1 MANRYSQ
8 ITPSQFNPMSLQ
20 EVMMTP
26 LMQRQKHDQL
36 IAQQE
41 MLRQGLAKVDPLDV
55 HMNEAL
61 NVKSGIENK
70 LASQA
75 ELLSREGIN
84 PNTQGEF
91 LALNREYQNLVSP
104 TGRLGQIN
112 AAKQTYNANLKEFLD
127 TAEKQGIG
135 SNRALQLWQER
146 NLNKYTGYDDNKNI
160 ANISKLGVA
169 AKQDYE
175 SDLSKYH
182 SILGKTTTSAANN
195 GFRIVDSGQGDG
207 SKIMLDNSGNVRYDS
222 NVEQLNNAIR
232 GFSQKWLM
240 PQGEGFQ
247 YARDAGLNITPER
260 VQSDFNAMMETS
272 KIDTRGSDAQY
283 IAAPKPTG
291 STSTKGSIFNDAIQD
306 PTTIK
311 NLDRNT
317 GEIDFKRIGT
327 LRDTR
332 NITGY
337 DQTTQAPIYGGSNKV
352 KSTYKDILPPIQ
364 QKFYETAAKRL
375 IKSGRLPKNAD
386 LNTTENAE
394 KIGFYMKN
402 HMKFPTVA
410 SDIIRADV
418 AIDNKLFS
426 GNLASKDQT
435 SRNRTL
441 TQDLR
446 QTEDG
451 APLRTM
457 LDVETGKKI
466 KFETGDKVDY
476 LGVESPINYNTY
488 GFENKFEQS
497 VMGHR
502 AQILDKD
509 GNVKA
514 NVVISRTPNEMKD
527 PTFKKMYEVNQIYK
541 NGLNNLGEWVKP
553 TGKYSGSKELSKTK
567 VKVNDDNTFQIQIE
581 GYGTS
586 PKMDNEQFIQ
596 NMQLIMEN

>member
-1 MANRYSQ
+1 MANRYSN
-8 ITPSQFNPMSLQ
+8 ITPSQFNPLSLQ
-20 EVMMTP
+20 EIMATP

-61 NVKSGIENK
+61 NVKSQMENK
-70 LASQA
+70 LRSQA
-75 ELLSREGIN
+75 ELLSKEGIN

-91 LALNREYQNLVSP
+91 LALNREYQNLISP

-112 AAKQTYNANLKEFLD
+112 AAKQIYNANLKEFLD

-146 NLNKYTGYDDNKNI
+146 NLNKYTGYDNNKNI
-160 ANISKLGVA
+160 ANIGKLGVA

-182 SILGKTTTSAANN
+182 SILGKTTTSAANS
-195 GFRIVDSGQGDG
+195 GYRIVDSGQGDG
-207 SKIMLDNSGNVRYDS
+207 SKVMIDRSGNIKYDS
-222 NVEQLNNAIR
+222 NIDQLNNALR
-232 GFSQKWLM
+232 GFSQKWLT

-272 KIDTRGSDAQY
+272 KIDTRGENAQY

-291 STSTKGSIFNDAIQD
+291 LSSNKGSMFNDAIQD

-311 NLDRNT
+311 NLDTNT
-317 GEIDFKRIGT
+317 GEIDFKLIGANRSST
-327 LRDTR
+327 GGVPGQFVQ
-332 NITGY
+332 NI
-337 DQTTQAPIYGGSNKV
+337 NKV
-352 KSTYKDILPPIQ
+352 KSSYKDILPPIQ

-375 IKSGRLPKNAD
+375 IESGRLPKNAD
-386 LNTTENAE
+386 LNNTANAE

-402 HMKFPTVA
+402 HMKIPTVA

-446 QTEDG
+446 QTENG
-451 APLRTM
+451 TPLRTM
-457 LDVETGKKI
+457 LDVETGEKV

-476 LGVESPINYNTY
+476 LGVESPINYSNY
-488 GFENKFEQS
+488 GFKNKFEQS

-567 VKVNDDNTFQIQIE
+567 VKVNDDNTFQIEIE
-581 GYGTS
+581 GYGQS
-586 PKMDNEQFIQ
+586 PKMNNEQFIQ

>member
-1 MANRYSQ
+1 MNRYDTASVAKFS
-8 ITPSQFNPMSLQ
+8 PLSFQ
-20 EVMMTP
+20 ELSAVP

-61 NVKSGIENK
+61 NVKSQMENK
-70 LASQA
+70 LRSQA
-75 ELLSREGIN
+75 ELLSKEGIN

-91 LALNREYQNLVSP
+91 LALNREYQNLISP

-112 AAKQTYNANLKEFLD
+112 AAKQVYAKNLNDYLEDAQKTKGWSRERALANWNDFSKQYTGFTGNNISNIGQLGAPKKVEVMDVLKDVKGLLGEQVVGEMRASGFNFAPGPNGGMVMVDRSGRRIETSNKPNLQAAQNLINQRLMGKEWQDSIKFEGENTSNVYNQLTSGINSMLD
-127 TAEKQGIG
+127 TKVVD
-135 SNRALQLWQER
+135 NR
-146 NLNKYTGYDDNKNI
+146 
-160 ANISKLGVA
+160 
-169 AKQDYE
+169 
-175 SDLSKYH
+175 
-182 SILGKTTTSAANN
+182 
-195 GFRIVDSGQGDG
+195 
-207 SKIMLDNSGNVRYDS
+207 
-222 NVEQLNNAIR
+222 
-232 GFSQKWLM
+232 
-240 PQGEGFQ
+240 GE
-247 YARDAGLNITPER
+247 N
-260 VQSDFNAMMETS
+260 
-272 KIDTRGSDAQY
+272 AQY
-283 IAAPKPTG
+283 IAPLKAVGTG
-291 STSTKGSIFNDAIQD
+291 KEKTPMLNDAIQD

-311 NLDRNT
+311 NLDKNT
-317 GEIDFKRIGT
+317 GEIDFKQIGT
-327 LRDTR
+327 LRDNRSTV
-332 NITGY
+332 GY
-337 DQTTQAPIYGGSNKV
+337 DETTHSPIYGGSNKV
-352 KSTYKDILPPIQ
+352 KSSYKDVLSPMQ

-375 IKSGRLPKNAD
+375 IRSGRLSENAD
-386 LNTTENAE
+386 LNSTSNAE

-451 APLRTM
+451 TPLRTM
-457 LDVETGKKI
+457 LDVETGKKV

-476 LGVESPINYNTY
+476 LGVESPINYSNY
-488 GFENKFEQS
+488 GFQNKFEQS

-527 PTFKKMYEVNQIYK
+527 PTFKKMYEINQTYK
-541 NGLNNLGEWVKP
+541 SGLNNLGEWVRP
-553 TGKYSGSKELSKTK
+553 TGKYSGSKELAKTK

-586 PKMDNEQFIQ
+586 PKMNNEQFIQ
-596 NMQLIMEN
+596 HMQSIMEN

>member
-1 MANRYSQ
+1 MANRYDNGSV
-8 ITPSQFNPMSLQ
+8 SNFNPLSLQ
-20 EVMMTP
+20 EVMMVP

-70 LASQA
+70 LISQA
-75 ELLSREGIN
+75 ELLGREGVN

-91 LALNREYQNLVSP
+91 LALNREYQNLISP

-112 AAKQTYNANLKEFLD
+112 AAKQVYNKEKEDFLKSAATEKIGKD
-127 TAEKQGIG
+127 RAE
-135 SNRALQLWQER
+135 LLW
-146 NLNKYTGYDDNKNI
+146 KAKTFDYTGFDKDGNKITNVTPQ
-160 ANISKLGVA
+160 GVA
-169 AKQDYE
+169 AFQDYDKE
-175 SDLSKYH
+175 KQIAH
-182 SILGKTTTSAANN
+182 SILGKTVQGLSSSGHHLEDDGRGGFWEVTRNGERIKSNNTQQVEAAKAA
-195 GFRIVDSGQGDG
+195 FKQS
-207 SKIMLDNSGNVRYDS
+207 
-222 NVEQLNNAIR
+222 
-232 GFSQKWLM
+232 WLK
-240 PQGEGFQ
+240 GEGAK
-247 YARDAGLNITPER
+247 YVNDAGLNINEQR
-260 VQSDFNAMMETS
+260 IDNDFNSMLELSDVRKSSENANFNLPPKDSGAGKEKTS
-272 KIDTRGSDAQY
+272 M
-283 IAAPKPTG
+283 
-291 STSTKGSIFNDAIQD
+291 FNDAIQD

-311 NLDRNT
+311 NLDPNT
-317 GEIDFKRIGT
+317 GGADFKRIGT
-327 LRDTR
+327 LRDNSGT
-332 NITGY
+332 IGY
-337 DQTTQAPIYGGSNKV
+337 DQTTHTPLYGNSAKV

-364 QKFYETAAKRL
+364 QKFYETAARRL
-375 IKSGRLPKNAD
+375 IASGRLPKNAD
-386 LNTTENAE
+386 LNNTENAE
-394 KIGFYMKN
+394 KIGFYMTN

-426 GNLASKDQT
+426 GNLASKDQG

-446 QTEDG
+446 QTENG
-451 APLRTM
+451 TPLRTM
-457 LDVETGKKI
+457 LDVETGNKI

-476 LGVESPINYNTY
+476 LGVESPINYSNY

-527 PTFKKMYEVNQIYK
+527 PTFKKMQEINQTYK
-541 NGLNNLGEWVKP
+541 SGLNNLGEWVRP
-553 TGKYSGSKELSKTK
+553 VGKYSGSKELAKTR
-567 VKVNDDNTFQIQIE
+567 VKVNDDNTFQIQVN
-581 GYGTS
+581 GYQES
-586 PKMDNEQFIQ
+586 PKMNNEEFIQ
-596 NMQLIMEN
+596 QMQSIMEY